1 MSSFDAV
8 TTLIGNGDS
17 IVFDGKIER
26 MSNKE
31 LILMAK
37 ETKNMHVLHHVLMNQ
52 MCLHCYHREY
62 MLVNEY
68 AEEYKR
74 IVADAGTKRAL
85 DVVHPFY
92 WGIGQYFL
100 SSGILILNSKSDTNL
115 LFIATKPKLL

>member
-1 MSSFDAV
+1 MSYLNAV
-8 TTLIGNGDS
+8 SALIGNGDS
-17 IVFDGKIER
+17 LVFDGKIER

-31 LILMAK
+31 LILMTK
-37 ETKNMHVLHHVLMNQ
+37 ESKNVHALQSALMNQ